1 MILCQTRPP
10 RRVSCVRSEKTGRSG
25 SERWGFSNNAFLEA
39 PEDGEDELPRQEY
52 RKALSFEEEASL
64 LRA

>member
-1 MILCQTRPP
+1 MLF
-10 RRVSCVRSEKTGRSG
+10 
-25 SERWGFSNNAFLEA
+25 WEA

-52 RKALSFEEEASL
+52 RKVPSFEAEASL